1 MRNIELPEGYG
12 NINKVLLSG
21 HNAFEVM
28 LDAIDPEI
36 LNFQLFLLIPCF
48 SPGFKNFGLA
58 KNDDILDA
66 L

>member
-1 MRNIELPEGYG
+1 MAISIKFCYPDTF
-12 NINKVLLSG
+12 
-21 HNAFEVM
+21 AFEVM